1 MKIYLNGEPYN
12 LASELAAP
20 VSIEVLLHTLD
31 IQHKRIAIEVNQQI
45 IPRGLHPN
53 TYLNEGD
60 NVEVIHAIAGG

>member
-12 LASELAAP
+12 LEAP
-20 VSIEVLLHTLD
+20 ISIEALLRILD

-45 IPRGLHPN
+45 VPRSLHPN

>member
-12 LASELAAP
+12 LEAS
-20 VSIEVLLHTLD
+20 VSIESLLRILD

-45 IPRGLHPN
+45 IPRSLHPN